1 MSTTYPK
8 GSPEAEALEQ
18 ILRAKAD
25 RADTLDLSDL
35 RLTTLPPELG
45 QCTALQT
52 LFLRNNQLTTL
63 PPELGRCTAL
73 SELDLSDNR
82 LTRLPPELG
91 QCTALQTLYLYNNL
105 LTTLPPELGRCTALQ
120 KLFLSSNRLTQL
132 PPELGR
138 CTALEVAS
146 LDNNQLTTLPEELG
160 KCTALLGLRLDNNQL
175 TTLPSEL
182 GQCTA
187 LKELHLNDNQLT
199 TLPPDLGKST
209 ALQWL
214 DLSNNHLMTLPLEL
228 SQLTQLKVLFLHG
241 NPQLSLPEDVLGPS
255 SDDVYVRDATLKPAR
270 DILAYYFRTQRAARP
285 LNEVKLI
292 LVGRGMAGKT
302 SIVRRLVEN
311 KFDPK
316 EKETPGIRILQWQQ
330 RCGADRVRFNIWD
343 FAGQEITHAT
353 HQFFL
358 TARSVYVLVLT
369 GRDGVQ
375 NWDADYWL
383 GLIRSFASDAPVI
396 VALNQ
401 QGVHPFDVD
410 EFPLRERYPFIRAF
424 VKTDCKSRK
433 GMAELE
439 QEITATVAGM
449 ESVRRSFPAE
459 WVAIKDQ
466 LSGMKVNYLSYLDY
480 RQQCTALGEKDEEA
494 QDQLS
499 RCLHELGLALNY
511 SDDARL
517 RDKTVLNPHWVTNG
531 IYALLRAAF
540 PRRSV
545 GELHLAD
552 VKAVLPKEPPEMRE
566 YLVELMRRFELCFP
580 IAQQERV
587 YLVPQKLEQNQP
599 RLDAAWA
606 TDGTALRLRYLYSAL
621 PEGLLP
627 RFIVRT
633 YALSEGQTRWRHGV
647 VLELDAAT
655 ALVRGDTFKKDKVE
669 VVVRGAPEDQ
679 VRLVAIVRQHLADIH
694 ADLQGLKPREEMEMQ
709 GHPGVYQTVT
719 SMEQGERKHPL
730 IIVGTN
736 AGDVEVNR
744 PHELNRI
751 VPETARSGAEPWI
764 KVFVSYS
771 KSDERHRA
779 RFRQHLTI
787 LEAHRLIYSF
797 WDDKCL
803 VAGEPWDEVI
813 QQKLAEADIVVLL
826 VSTPFLATDYI
837 RRVEMQTALARAG
850 KGESKVVP
858 VILEPCGWLKESFAQ
873 YVSVPTKARAM
884 CEWKPQSKGWHAV
897 EESLRTLIEE
907 LNRRR
912 AKGR

>member
-1 MSTTYPK
+1 MSTTYPE
-8 GSPEAEALEQ
+8 GSPEAEALER
-18 ILRAKAD
+18 IFRAKAG
-25 RADTLDLSDL
+25 RAKELNLNGLSLTTLPPELGHCTTL
-35 RLTTLPPELG
+35 RELQLYGNQLTTLPPELG

-52 LFLRNNQLTTL
+52 LDLDGNQLTTLPPELERCTALQTLHLNGNQLTTLPPELGHCTALQRLFLSDNQLTTL
-63 PPELGRCTAL
+63 PPELGR
-73 SELDLSDNR
+73 
-82 LTRLPPELG
+82 LTRL
-91 QCTALQTLYLYNNL
+91 
-105 LTTLPPELGRCTALQ
+105 
-120 KLFLSSNRLTQL
+120 
-132 PPELGR
+132 
-138 CTALEVAS
+138 
-146 LDNNQLTTLPEELG
+146 
-160 KCTALLGLRLDNNQL
+160 
-175 TTLPSEL
+175 
-182 GQCTA
+182 
-187 LKELHLNDNQLT
+187 KE
-199 TLPPDLGKST
+199 
-209 ALQWL
+209 
-214 DLSNNHLMTLPLEL
+214 
-228 SQLTQLKVLFLHG
+228 LFLHG
-241 NPQLSLPEDVLGPS
+241 NPKLNLPEDVLGPTWQ
-255 SDDVYVRDATLKPAR
+255 DVVGKKATSKPPR
-270 DILAYYFRTQRAARP
+270 DILAYYFRTLRAARP

-302 SIVRRLVEN
+302 SIVRRLVEH
-311 KFDPK
+311 KFKP
-316 EKETPGIRILQWQQ
+316 EERETPGIRISQWQQ
-330 RCGADRVRFNIWD
+330 RCGADIVRFNIWD

-396 VALNQ
+396 VALNK
-401 QGVHPFDVD
+401 QGGHPFDVD

-424 VKTDCKSRK
+424 VKTDCAS
-433 GMAELE
+433 GLGLAELE
-439 QEITATVAGM
+439 QQITATVAGM

-466 LSGMKVNYLSYLDY
+466 LAGMKRNYLSYLDY
-480 RQQCTALGEKDEEA
+480 RQQCSELGEKDPEE

-531 IYALLRAAF
+531 IYAILRAAF

-552 VKAVLPKEPPEMRE
+552 VQALLPKEPPEMRK

-580 IAQQERV
+580 IAQQEGV

-599 RLDAAWA
+599 KLDAAWG
-606 TDGTALRLRYLYSAL
+606 TDGTALRLQYRYSAL

-633 YALSEGQTRWRHGV
+633 YSLSEGLTRWRHGV

-669 VVVRGAPEDQ
+669 VVVRGTPVDR
-679 VRLVAIVRQHLADIH
+679 VRLVAIIRQHLADIH
-694 ADLQGLKPREEMEMQ
+694 ADLKGLKPREEMELQ

-719 SMEQGERKHPL
+719 SMEQGERENPK
-730 IIVGTN
+730 ITVGTD
-736 AGDVEVNR
+736 AGDVKVDR
-744 PHELNRI
+744 PQELNRI

-787 LEAHRLIYSF
+787 LEAHRLIHSF
-797 WDDKCL
+797 WDDRCL
-803 VAGEPWDEVI
+803 VAGEPWDETI

-858 VILEPCGWLKESFAQ
+858 VILEPCGWQKESFAQ
-873 YVSVPTKARAM
+873 YVSVPTKAKAM

-897 EESLRTLIEE
+897 EEALRSLIEE